1 MLISLI
7 VFIIIFIVGCILVIK
22 GEDTS
27 PQDKKR
33 IIVALF
39 GILQF
44 LWVIIN
50 LLVFIFFD
58 CNDSF
63 TIHEEEKIRTSITSS
78 QELINFQD
86 TQQDKGQYT
95 YLLAYRNGKTES
107 VMYYAY
113 YVKTEYGYEYQKI
126 SPEEKN
132 VYIRYCDENETPRKE
147 TEVDI
152 YKKKEILNY
161 EPDIWTTSIFSYIEY
176 HIYNKGDVIDSYRT
190 EECDRTIFYIPQ
202 DSISYQ
208 YEVDMK

>member
-7 VFIIIFIVGCILVIK
+7 VFIIFFIVVCILVIK
-22 GEDTS
+22 EEDTS
-27 PQDKKR
+27 PKDKIGQIGVFF
-33 IIVALF
+33 IICWFFWVVTN
-39 GILQF
+39 F
-44 LWVIIN
+44 LVC
-50 LLVFIFFD
+50 VFFD

-63 TIHEEEKIRTSITSS
+63 TTHEETKIRTSITSS
-78 QELINFQD
+78 QELVNFQD
-86 TQQDKGQYT
+86 TQQDKGQYSF
-95 YLLAYRNGKTES
+95 LLAYGNGKSES

-152 YKKKEILNY
+152 YEKKEILNHK
-161 EPDIWTTSIFSYIEY
+161 PDIWTTSIFSYIEY
-176 HIYNKGDVIDSYRT
+176 HKYNKGDVIDSYRT